1 MKNKTKEDLD
11 TIMVI
16 DAGQASVDFSLLVI
30 SNLIKDIAKGV
41 PSCEFNEFAK
51 EITGEIYEIQQRQD
65 EETYMRRYEV

>member
-1 MKNKTKEDLD
+1 MNKIQESLNEIMK
-11 TIMVI
+11 I
-16 DAGQASVDFSLLVI
+16 DAEHASVDFSLLVI
-30 SNLIKDIAKGV
+30 STLIKDIAKGV